1 MKQIISIL
9 FFSFWACS
17 LFAQLP
23 VGAKVLALGNTGTTQ
38 QDVNG
43 LFYNQA
49 GIAFANTIELSIATE
64 RRFSQEALSTYTAG
78 AVIPTKSGSFGLT
91 LNYFGFDLFN
101 QQQVG
106 IAYARKFAKNLSIGA
121 QIDVHNYSIPQY
133 GSRALVSF
141 QAGVQYQLTSDF
153 MVGAHIINPVR
164 QEITELEPL
173 PSQFKLGL
181 AYTAA
186 EKVDL
191 YAELEQD
198 LDHPLRFKSG
208 IDYNIAKVL
217 FIRLGIATNPT
228 LFTFGLGIELD
239 AGLKIDAA
247 ASYHQALGL
256 SPGIGVRF
264 KFQ

>member
-1 MKQIISIL
+1 MKKIIFIL
-9 FFSFWACS
+9 FLCFSTAS

-23 VGAKVLALGNTGTTQ
+23 VSGKVLAFGNSGTTQ
-38 QDVNG
+38 QDVNS

-49 GIAFANTIELSIATE
+49 GIVFAENIEISIATE
-64 RRFSQEALSTYTAG
+64 RRFSQAALSTYTAG
-78 AVIPTKSGSFGLT
+78 AILPTKSGSFGLT
-91 LNYFGFDLFN
+91 LNYFGFELFN

-106 IAYARKFAKNLSIGA
+106 IAYARKFAKNLSVGA

-141 QAGVQYQLTSDF
+141 QAGVQYRLTSDF
-153 MVGAHIINPVR
+153 LIGAHIINPVR

-173 PSQFKLGL
+173 PAQFKLGI

-208 IDYNIAKVL
+208 IDYNIANVL
-217 FIRLGIATNPT
+217 FVRLGIATNPT
-228 LFTFGLGIELD
+228 LFTFGLGLELD

-247 ASYHQALGL
+247 ASYHQILGL

-264 KFQ
+264 EFQ